1 MYIAFVRILSFQ
13 STLPRGERR
22 NTRSSQRSA
31 HKFQST
37 LPRGERLVRCHHH
50 ASKRYISIHAPARGA
65 TEYSFKS
72 AICSQISIHAPAR
85 GATCPLPSPCVQ
97 KIYFNPRSREGS
109 DSTPCVANRVASVF
123 QSTLPR
129 GERRFFNAPTF
140 ATCEISI
147 HAPARG
153 ATAVSLRSTM
163 ATLDFNPRSRE
174 GSDASD
180 TLSIKV
186 FNISI
191 HAPARGATPD
201 RDPDYVLALISIHA
215 PARGATVH

>member
-1 MYIAFVRILSFQ
+1 MAICFIIFQ

-22 NTRSSQRSA
+22 SIVHS
-31 HKFQST
+31 FC
-37 LPRGERLVRCHHH
+37 P
-50 ASKRYISIHAPARGA
+50 YFIISIHAPARGA

-85 GATCPLPSPCVQ
+85 GATGPLPSPCVQ

-153 ATAVSLRSTM
+153 ATLESQ
-163 ATLDFNPRSRE
+163 
-174 GSDASD
+174 
-180 TLSIKV
+180 
-186 FNISI
+186 
-191 HAPARGATPD
+191 RG
-201 RDPDYVLALISIHA
+201 
-215 PARGATVH
+215 